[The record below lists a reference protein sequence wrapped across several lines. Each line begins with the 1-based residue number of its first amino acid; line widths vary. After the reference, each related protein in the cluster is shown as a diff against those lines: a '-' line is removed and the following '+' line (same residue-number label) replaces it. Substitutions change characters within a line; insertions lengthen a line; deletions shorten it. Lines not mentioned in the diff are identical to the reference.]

1 MLLALL
7 CWLGCAAAIAFATRG
22 YLDSAWRGA
31 QAGLT
36 TEAQAGAAALEQNL
50 LRVFEVVTAQLDL
63 IETRERMLAAHE
75 GAAVLGIEEHLRR
88 SVSANRFGVA
98 AANSIGL
105 DGVVRFGTTPGMEG
119 AYVGDRDTI
128 AAQLRGE
135 SPGLAVSR
143 PVQARPSQR
152 WSVLVTRPLRDAAG
166 RVQGIGSVLLD
177 PVALGADLA
186 TQMPQPG
193 RVAILR
199 GLPEGTILARS
210 REAETDLARS
220 PAPDHPLIR
229 AARAAPAGTVG
240 YRRARDNR
248 PVLAGWRVPP
258 GLPVVVAAV
267 IDVEAELAEL
277 RSHQVTVV
285 AGAGLLAA
293 FALGLALALGA
304 WSESQQERASLAE
317 AMARQRRDI
326 MAMLVHE
333 IRTPLTGMLGFGR
346 LLAAAP
352 LPPEQ
357 ARQAAMVTES
367 GEVLFALLNDIL
379 DLAKLDAGKVSL
391 EVLAF
396 RPAEL
401 LAGAAALAE
410 GAARAKGLA
419 LVVELS
425 RGLPDQVAGDPMR
438 LRQVIGNLLSNA
450 VKFTQ
455 AGAVTLVARVA
466 ERRADGGVVLVIE
479 VRDTGIG
486 IAPEAI
492 PRLFTLFEQAD
503 AGTARHYGGTG
514 LGLAICRR
522 LTEAMGGGI
531 TVESTP
537 GEGSCF
543 RVRLP
548 FGPAAAPAE
557 LPAQP
562 LGPATVDPVLPSL
575 AVLVAD
581 DVRANLALI
590 QTYLTTAGHRTVT
603 AVTGVE
609 AVAAAQAERFDVILL
624 DINMPEMDGPDAARL
639 IRAGPGPNRRTP
651 ILALTAGAEAADRD
665 LALAAGMDAHLTKPI
680 GEAGLLRALAAVVA
694 GRPLAG
700 MPGEIAAELTGYC
713 GSREDARPVA

>member
-1 MLLALL
+1 MS
-7 CWLGCAAAIAFATRG
+7 ATG
-22 YLDSAWRGA
+22 TPS
-31 QAGLT
+31 
-36 TEAQAGAAALEQNL
+36 
-50 LRVFEVVTAQLDL
+50 
-63 IETRERMLAAHE
+63 
-75 GAAVLGIEEHLRR
+75 RR
-88 SVSANRFGVA
+88 SCVANR
-98 AANSIGL
+98 
-105 DGVVRFGTTPGMEG
+105 
-119 AYVGDRDTI
+119 
-128 AAQLRGE
+128 
-135 SPGLAVSR
+135 PGLAVSR
-143 PVQARPSQR
+143 PVQAPVQNRASRR
-152 WSVLVTRPLRDAAG
+152 WSLLVTRPLRDAAG
-166 RVQGIGSVLLD
+166 RIQGVGSVLLD

-199 GLPEGTILARS
+199 GLPDGTILARS
-210 REAETDLARS
+210 REAETDLART

-277 RSHQVTVV
+277 RSHRITVI

-304 WSESQQERASLAE
+304 WSESQQERARLAE
-317 AMARQRRDI
+317 AMAQQRRDI

-357 ARQAAMVTES
+357 ARQAAMVMES
-367 GEVLFALLNDIL
+367 GQVLFALLNDIL

-391 EVLAF
+391 EMLAF

-425 RGLPDQVAGDPMR
+425 RTPGLPDWVAGDPMR
-438 LRQVIGNLLSNA
+438 LRQIIGNLLSNA

-466 ERRADGGVVLVIE
+466 ERRADGGVVLALE

-503 AGTARHYGGTG
+503 AGIARHYGGTG

-522 LTEAMGGGI
+522 LAEAMGGGI

-548 FGPAAAPAE
+548 FGPAAAPVE
-557 LPAQP
+557 RR
-562 LGPATVDPVLPSL
+562 PSW
-575 AVLVAD
+575 
-581 DVRANLALI
+581 
-590 QTYLTTAGHRTVT
+590 AGIGRPG
-603 AVTGVE
+603 A
-609 AVAAAQAERFDVILL
+609 AVASRCWWR
-624 DINMPEMDGPDAARL
+624 MTCGPTWR
-639 IRAGPGPNRRTP
+639 
-651 ILALTAGAEAADRD
+651 
-665 LALAAGMDAHLTKPI
+665 
-680 GEAGLLRALAAVVA
+680 
-694 GRPLAG
+694 
-700 MPGEIAAELTGYC
+700 
-713 GSREDARPVA
+713 